1 MKATEYFD
9 SGFNCAES
17 VLLASVGE
25 QKNVPRAATAFGG
38 GMGRQG
44 EVCGA
49 LTGAL
54 MALGVR
60 MGRDEPDAEKRDKVY
75 AMTRELF
82 AEFKKRFGSVLC
94 KELTGCDLLTEEGK
108 KKFEDEKIHST
119 KCHEYVAF
127 TAEWVEKKP

>member
-1 MKATEYFD
+1 
-9 SGFNCAES
+9 
-17 VLLASVGE
+17 
-25 QKNVPRAATAFGG
+25 
-38 GMGRQG
+38 
-44 EVCGA
+44 
-49 LTGAL
+49 